1 MTMKINLNTDQ
12 QIIEEAFNVLIDHL
26 DVVKVMRFWEICHLG
41 KGDYSELKN
50 QLFKDETVDT
60 LYDKIKAFEN
70 SQQENG

>member
-1 MTMKINLNTDQ
+1 MKINLNTDQ

>member
-1 MTMKINLNTDQ
+1 MKINLNTDQ

-41 KGDYSELKN
+41 KGDYSHLKN
-50 QLFKDETVDT
+50 QLFKDETVDS

-70 SQQENG
+70 TKKED